1 MSFCVLLHRIQLVYG
16 HIFSKHF
23 HRNLYF
29 KGTKSF
35 TENLDVSKTEVKEN
49 ICSFILYIYYEYYL
63 ELGGRTIIL
72 RPKWP
77 IYPN

>member
-1 MSFCVLLHRIQLVYG
+1 MSFCVLIHRIQLVYG
-16 HIFSKHF
+16 HIFSKHS

-49 ICSFILYIYYEYYL
+49 ICSFILCIYVMNIIWSL
-63 ELGGRTIIL
+63 EDAL
-72 RPKWP
+72 
-77 IYPN
+77 